1 MVAICKEYLV
11 SHGKTGVLGRFLA
24 ASPELLERG
33 DRVVIQGD
41 RGLSF
46 GTVLCGATERQVRL
60 LGPSP
65 VGRLLRKADAADES
79 ARQTVMRRE
88 QHLFTAARLLAH
100 QLALPLEVLDVE
112 LALDGRHVILQYL
125 APAGCDPTL
134 LLERLAAEQEVEVWL
149 ENLVQPVIEEAHEHG
164 GCGKPDCGKS
174 EGGCSSCGTGGCSS
188 CGSGKVDMGAYFAHL
203 RDKMEKD
210 PRTPLL

>member
-1 MVAICKEYLV
+1 MVAECKEYLV

-24 ASPELLERG
+24 ASPELLRRG
-33 DRVVIQGD
+33 DCVVIQGD

-46 GTVLCGATERQVRL
+46 GTVLCDATERKVRL
-60 LGPSP
+60 LGPVP
-65 VGRLLRKADAADES
+65 VGRLLRRADASDEM
-79 ARQTVMRRE
+79 ARTTLVQRE
-88 QHLFTAARLLAH
+88 QHLFAAARLLAD
-100 QLALPLEVLDVE
+100 QLAVPMEVLDVE

-134 LLERLAAEQEVEVWL
+134 LLERLGAEHSVEVWL
-149 ENLVQPVIEEAHEHG
+149 ENLAQPVIEEAHDHG